1 MRLGGG
7 ASLGGWSGA
16 RLTGA
21 GLGRGEHGGASG
33 PGVPSCAL
41 RARHCSWDCSFRG
54 LLGPRRLASSEQSAG
69 LWTTGKG
76 TRTRRSREPCLL
88 PFVCSL
94 GADWNGDRR
103 KASPLGPRVLPLH
116 PFAYSSDPRAF
127 PKQPSVLLPT
137 GLERITGRKAR
148 GLQTEKIN
156 CKCQTFFSLS

>member
-1 MRLGGG
+1 MGCLGGVDLLVLVFPLEAVAVPRAWPGRGRGGGAHRARLGGG

-94 GADWNGDRR
+94 GAD
-103 KASPLGPRVLPLH
+103 
-116 PFAYSSDPRAF
+116 
-127 PKQPSVLLPT
+127 
-137 GLERITGRKAR
+137 
-148 GLQTEKIN
+148 
-156 CKCQTFFSLS
+156 